1 MPASSEVERDV
12 TLPVGVDLHAR
23 PAAQLVRMAAGFSAE
38 ITIAAN
44 GREANAKSLL
54 DVLALGATA
63 GTPLRLVASGQD
75 AAVALDALGGCVARF
90 G

>member
-1 MPASSEVERDV
+1 MPASSEAERVV
-12 TLPVGVDLHAR
+12 TLPAGIDLHAR
-23 PAAQLVRMAAGFSAE
+23 PAAQLVRTAVGFSAQ
-38 ITIAAN
+38 ITVAVD

-63 GTPLRLVASGQD
+63 GTPLRLAARGQD
-75 AAVALDALGGCVARF
+75 ADVALDALDECVAAF

>member
-1 MPASSEVERDV
+1 MLASSEAVV
-12 TLPVGVDLHAR
+12 TLPGGVDLHAR
-23 PAAQLVRMAAGFSAE
+23 PAAQFVRTAVGFSAD
-38 ITIAAN
+38 IAIAVD

-90 G
+90 A